1 MIAEERVRE
10 GDVVTGT
17 PMDLLTRPE
26 GRTHEYK
33 RDLSSLRSVLKTLVA
48 FANTAGGTLV
58 VGRDDGGTVTGL
70 SDPDDDAERLAN
82 AVADGIAPALLPDI
96 ETVQSG
102 DRTLLVVHVARW
114 PGPFYLKAD
123 GPEKGVYVRLGSTT
137 RRADADAVA
146 EMRRADASLAFDQ
159 SPCVGAELA
168 DLDVAAIRRAFKTV
182 GRTLDLAELQSLG
195 LVVRYGKAR
204 VPSNGG
210 IILFGSDEARNHYF
224 PDAVFR
230 CARFHGTDKVHFLD
244 RADIDGSVLTGIED
258 AARFIARNTRLAARI
273 EGLRR
278 QDIPEYPRV
287 ALREALVNAVAHAD
301 WGARGSQ
308 IMVAV
313 FSDRIEIQNPGQLPF
328 GMTVDDIKA
337 GVSNIRNR
345 VIARVLRELDYMET
359 WGTGYKRMREDC
371 EAGGYPLPEWVEL
384 GRVTRTVFRPHPGV
398 AVDSPSEPTGGTK
411 SAPSR
416 HQVQL
421 LAHAREPRSLIELMH
436 VLGRKDRT
444 KFRTTYLKPLLDAGL
459 LVMTVPDKPQS
470 SRQRYVTTAAGRAAE
485 VAARDRGDR
494 A

>member
-1 MIAEERVRE
+1 MEPVEANAM
-10 GDVVTGT
+10 TT
-17 PMDLLTRPE
+17 PPNDLLMRPE

-70 SDPDDDAERLAN
+70 PDPHRDAERLAN
-82 AVADGIAPALLPDI
+82 AVAEGIVPALLPDI
-96 ETVQSG
+96 EVVQSG
-102 DRTLLVVHVARW
+102 DKALLVVHVARW
-114 PGPFYLKAD
+114 PGPFYLKAE

-137 RRADADAVA
+137 RRADAGAVA
-146 EMRRADASLAFDQ
+146 EMKRADASLAFDQ

-168 DLDVAAIRRAFKTV
+168 DLDSAAIQRAFKAV
-182 GRTLDLAELQSLG
+182 GRTLDPGGLRSLG
-195 LVVRYGKAR
+195 LVVRHGKAS

-210 IILFGSDEARNHYF
+210 IILFGTDHARQRYF

-230 CARFHGTDKVHFLD
+230 CARFHGTEKVHFLD
-244 RADIDGSVLTGIED
+244 RQDIEGSVLQGIAE
-258 AARFIARNTRLAARI
+258 AQKFIARNTRLAARI

-278 QDIPEYPRV
+278 RDIPEYPRV

-301 WGARGSQ
+301 WSARGSQ

-328 GMTVDDIKA
+328 GMTVEDIKA

-384 GRVTRTVFRPHPGV
+384 GRVTRTVFRPHPQVAATGDVGV
-398 AVDSPSEPTGGTK
+398 NVGVNVGVTVAPGVPMNDRQRWFVERLAKGNHVRADDIARQFGRTVRTAERDIAALERAGAIEFVGAPKTGYYRVKEPT
-411 SAPSR
+411 
-416 HQVQL
+416 L
-421 LAHAREPRSLIELMH
+421 FSLPPGKQDDH
-436 VLGRKDRT
+436 D
-444 KFRTTYLKPLLDAGL
+444 P
-459 LVMTVPDKPQS
+459 
-470 SRQRYVTTAAGRAAE
+470 
-485 VAARDRGDR
+485 
-494 A
+494 